1 MCEEVVKCYKDIL
14 NSKGKDKWIEAIKNL
29 QKMTKKCKIIHRSN
43 YVESLRNKW
52 VLLQKKIA
60 KI

>member
-29 QKMTKKCKIIHRSN
+29 QKMTK
-43 YVESLRNKW
+43 YVKSFTDQIMWNH
-52 VLLQKKIA
+52 
-60 KI
+60 